1 MFFSINFLP
10 LLLFL
15 IFFLF
20 SFLKRVKVNCYLAN
34 FNFKRRHYNLRVYNK
49 LDSRSFAIMSPFVR
63 KGTWKKKRKIKQI
76 ILIHAES
83 TKREKFKKSLIRY
96 FLRNHYL
103 FNSVS
108 DLVPDPHKFADP
120 GQKKSP
126 INPMEMCN
134 ANNFI
139 TSVHSFRLQ
148 KSGLGS
154 QDKPWKL
161 KKNLLESFLH
171 QGKKATY
178 VFFVNHPFQVIW
190 SRKNFFFKIFL
201 KLFRIIWNSKKS

>member
-1 MFFSINFLP
+1 MFVILHIYTICVRNVNIRVFIKNMFFSINFLP

-15 IFFLF
+15 IFFIF
-20 SFLKRVKVNCYLAN
+20 SFLRSVKVNCYLVN
-34 FNFKRRHYNLRVYNK
+34 FNFKRWHYNLRVYNK

-108 DLVPDPHKFADP
+108 DLVPDPRIRA
-120 GQKKSP
+120 KKSP

-148 KSGLGS
+148 KSG
-154 QDKPWKL
+154 
-161 KKNLLESFLH
+161 
-171 QGKKATY
+171 
-178 VFFVNHPFQVIW
+178 
-190 SRKNFFFKIFL
+190 
-201 KLFRIIWNSKKS
+201 